1 MTQEHT
7 FRCANSN
14 CNQVSDYRERVTRRV
29 EHATPRGT
37 AAGDAFRSEI
47 RTYRCQHCQ
56 TENLVT
62 KPAGF
67 WLLVDESGKVQDA

>member
-7 FRCANSN
+7 FPCAN
-14 CNQVSDYRERVTRRV
+14 CHQPSDYRERVTRRV

-47 RTYRCQHCQ
+47 RTYRCQNCHKD
-56 TENLVT
+56 NLVT

-67 WLLVDESGKVQDA
+67 WVNIDESSKVQGA